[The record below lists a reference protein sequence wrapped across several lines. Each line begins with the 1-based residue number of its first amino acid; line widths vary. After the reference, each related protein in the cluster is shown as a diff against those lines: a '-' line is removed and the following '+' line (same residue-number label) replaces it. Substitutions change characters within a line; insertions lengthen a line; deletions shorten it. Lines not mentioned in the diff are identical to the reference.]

1 MVELNIGKLNS
12 RHNEQ
17 HSIENTMSNN
27 SGKNILHTLIFTAFL
42 FTYTIMLPF
51 MDRAS
56 SAASGILWAGMND
69 GTRVI
74 LHYLPNI
81 TRVIGFISF
90 AFSRRLLPGTGSRK
104 NLLVIISIFFVS
116 SVIVITIGVS
126 PVLTLISVFILAFT
140 LGHLG
145 GLMYYM
151 MATYMSANPFSGRMT
166 GGALSLSILI
176 QFILQKATGETGA
189 VATAV
194 ILWFILIY
202 IAFRPPDDYILENP
216 LPYAD
221 ETDHWIRSVRRQM
234 FIACIILLLI
244 TVISIRTDMAFI
256 SMQLNDTIDIY
267 SYPRLFMIPGYLLLG
282 FAADSKRKSTFNTL
296 FFAGILLAFPI
307 GLVAS
312 AESGFMALMSIY
324 YFYASFYIFFLVFVF
339 QRLAPKTTRPELWAS
354 AGRYIAEIYT
364 LITSVIFVNLHIDSV
379 ENGIILTALV
389 TTVLV
394 ALVYVAISA
403 MGFEPSI
410 SPDSVENGDAE
421 DEPSSAQEQPQDLDS
436 FLSAYPL
443 TPREKEIAVILL
455 STELTIKAIASDL
468 GVSERSVFRYCASI
482 YEKTGTGTR
491 VGLMQAYMKG
501 K

>member
-1 MVELNIGKLNS
+1 MSV
-12 RHNEQ
+12 
-17 HSIENTMSNN
+17 NTK
-27 SGKNILHTLIFTAFL
+27 KNIFHTLVFTAFL
-42 FTYTIMLPF
+42 FSYTIMLPF

-56 SAASGILWAGMND
+56 SSASAVLWSGM
-69 GTRVI
+69 TESTKVI
-74 LHYLPNI
+74 LHYLPNV

-90 AFSRRLLPGTGSRK
+90 ALSRRLMPQTGSRK
-104 NLLVIISIFFVS
+104 NLLVIISVLFVS
-116 SVIVITIGVS
+116 SVIVISTVAS
-126 PVLTLISVFILAFT
+126 PHLTMISVFILAFS

-151 MATYMSANPFSGRMT
+151 IASFMSANPFSGRMT
-166 GGALSLSILI
+166 GVALSLSILI
-176 QFILQKATGETGA
+176 QFILQNGTGEIGA
-189 VATAV
+189 VITAV
-194 ILWFILIY
+194 ILWLILIY

-216 LPYAD
+216 LPYAN
-221 ETDHWIRSVRRQM
+221 ETDSWVRSVRRQ
-234 FIACIILLLI
+234 IILACIILLLI

-256 SMQLNDTIDIY
+256 SMQLNETINIY

-282 FAADSKRKSTFNTL
+282 FAADSKRKNAFNTL

-312 AESGFMALMSIY
+312 AESGYMALMSIY

-339 QRLAPKTTRPELWAS
+339 QRLAPKTTHPELWAS

-364 LITSVIFVNLHIDSV
+364 LITSVIFVHLHIDSG
-379 ENGIILTALV
+379 ETGIILTALV
-389 TTVLV
+389 TTILV
-394 ALVYVAISA
+394 ALVYVSISV

-410 SPDSVENGDAE
+410 SPAVTEEAESDAAE
-421 DEPSSAQEQPQDLDS
+421 VQPQDLEA

-443 TPREKEIAVILL
+443 TPREKEIAIILL
-455 STELTIKAIASDL
+455 STELTVKAIASDL
-468 GVSERSVFRYCASI
+468 RVSERSVFRYCASI

-501 K
+501 NAN